1 MEIYV
6 GNLSYNTDEATL
18 NEAFGAHGTV
28 DRVQLIT
35 DKFTGRSKGFAFVT
49 MNDLKEAQNAMDA
62 LNGVQID
69 GRAITVNQARPREDR
84 PRPSGGGGGGGGGGY
99 GNRPRTGGGG
109 GGGGGG
115 GRRDFRGGGGGRF

>member
-18 NEAFGAHGTV
+18 HDAFGAHGTV

-49 MNDLKEAQNAMDA
+49 MNDLKEAQSAMDA
-62 LNGVQID
+62 LNGVQLD
-69 GRAITVNQARPREDR
+69 GRPITVNQARPREDR
-84 PRPSGGGGGGGGGGY
+84 PVGGGGGGY
-99 GNRPRTGGGG
+99 GHRPRGG

-115 GRRDFRGGGGGRF
+115 GRRDFRGGGGGGGRY